1 MRDTQNTTNNKQQTA
16 ARGARLMFA
25 AAAVLF
31 FALGAKGDAAQAED
45 ARGFLYSEWLRGGG
59 YEVALSSRQP
69 QTAHGFGAQRLW
81 RKTAAEFG
89 ANLNLNLNTAVDL
102 RDWRMSQWFGD
113 SLSRAFSDAL
123 GNELMRLPFVR
134 EVGVDLQTP
143 LGGREG
149 MFAARVVG
157 SLRDA
162 EDEAAGW
169 QLRFYGGDVEGAN
182 FGLFRRVATNGVL
195 LGANVFVDYQNENE
209 GDFWRGSIGGEWRW
223 QYGAAAF
230 NFYRPFNDVRRFAG
244 GYAYNRAG
252 FDARL
257 LVHIPGVERISARGD
272 YARWHGRFG
281 DKNQNEFS
289 YGLELR
295 PLDDLNIALRYD
307 TGGDFGAEL
316 SYSRAIN
323 EFANQ
328 LPRRY
333 HSFDAREHFLDAVRR
348 EYGQRI
354 VRKTAAPALALANE
368 ESQTQIIAKDAKEMT
383 VSFFGDVA
391 SVSAAGGS
399 VPQTIYALTNAQVS
413 VTIENGAV
421 RAMPLTAGIVTATL
435 ITENNNANTAAATTF
450 LTLRARYQT
459 RIALESLYWQYRR
472 PSEFFVNIPAGYSS
486 PVARGLSENLSQARL
501 MAVGGADDSLTASVT
516 PREMFGN
523 IVGDIGARRYAGIVL
538 LSAAAG
544 ELLTATIIAHGG
556 ERGDL
561 YFASTAFLTVG
572 AGLPFSLSLQAAQ
585 PLSFSRHLRID
596 AIATIRGV
604 GGVSPYIITE
614 IRTQGAAA
622 SSGGLLWYSANR
634 SGAHTITLKASARD
648 SYGYVSPVSPTFS
661 FGAQTASLTVTITAH
676 AYEMTLLF
684 APSRASLPAGATA
697 IAGTARATLGFER
710 GGYAYSL
717 MPPPARLASL
727 WFGEGGE
734 LFVIPRARG
743 LITATL
749 FADDKHQTTPPV
761 TTRIT
766 LSAGGMFGIKVH
778 AANKIVTTSVAATIA
793 RIAAINTGHG
803 AHIALLP
810 MLAPPANIPSL
821 SGDALIFRATK
832 TGAHTVIAAVRA
844 TENTAPRTRIIK
856 AITLTITAKN

>member
-1 MRDTQNTTNNKQQTA
+1 MRDTQNTTNTKHQTA
-16 ARGARLMFA
+16 ARGARLLFA
-25 AAAVLF
+25 AAAVLL

-59 YEVALSSRQP
+59 YGIVLSDRQS

-81 RKTAAEFG
+81 RKTAAGFG
-89 ANLNLNLNTAVDL
+89 NNLNLNTVVDL

-162 EDEAAGW
+162 EDEAIGW

-182 FGLFRRVATNGVL
+182 FGLFRRIATNGAL

-272 YARWHGRFG
+272 YTRWRGRFG

-295 PLDDLNIALRYD
+295 PLDDLNIALRHD

-316 SYSRAIN
+316 SYSHVLN

-328 LPRRY
+328 LPRRRD
-333 HSFDAREHFLDAVRR
+333 SFDAREHFWNSVRR

-354 VRKTAAPALALANE
+354 VRKTAASALAVANE

-399 VPQTIYALTNAQVS
+399 LPQTIYALANAQVS

-435 ITENNNANTAAATTF
+435 ITENNNANPNAATTF

-585 PLSFSRHLRID
+585 PLSFSRHLRIN

-634 SGAHTITLKASARD
+634 GGAHTITLKASARD

-717 MPPPARLASL
+717 APPPARLASL

-793 RIAAINTGHG
+793 RIAAVNTRHG

-844 TENTAPRTRIIK
+844 TENTAPRNRIIK